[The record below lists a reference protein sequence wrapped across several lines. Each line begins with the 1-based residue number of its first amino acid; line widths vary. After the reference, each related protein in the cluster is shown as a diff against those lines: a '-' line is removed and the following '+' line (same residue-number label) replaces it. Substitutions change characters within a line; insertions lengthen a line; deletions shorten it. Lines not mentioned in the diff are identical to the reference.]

1 MVQQM
6 EIHNQGRK
14 MMVQQMKIYDQGHG
28 LMVSVPRSRPSDRD
42 KLSAGR
48 RSEYFLLYTTDA

>member
-14 MMVQQMKIYDQGHG
+14 LMVQQMEIYDQGHG
-28 LMVSVPRSRPSDRD
+28 LMVSVPRSHPSNYNN
-42 KLSAGR
+42 LSAGR
-48 RSEYFLLYTTDA
+48 RSECLLLYTTDP